1 MISRNKSA
9 KLRNSLNLRYLSFAS
24 ILLGVLGGAVYWW
37 APMGLVLSLSGLI
50 LGFLDWTR
58 ARRQSLNYRLSIVG
72 IVVSLATLIFAIV
85 IMALGL
91 EIVTF
96 GGR

>member
-9 KLRNSLNLRYLSFAS
+9 KPRNSLNLRYLSFAS
-24 ILLGVLGGAVYWW
+24 ILLGALGGAFYWW
-37 APMGLVLSLSGLI
+37 APMGFVLSLSGLI

-58 ARRQSLNYRLSIVG
+58 ARRQSLNYRLSIAG
-72 IVVSLATLIFAIV
+72 IVLSLATLIFDIV